1 MFVIGGM
8 AMGITFVALEFY
20 IRYVHDVFF
29 VVLVVGDRV
38 GLGLVG
44 AGAARRAGH
53 DDGRGYFGDVGF
65 GL

>member
-1 MFVIGGM
+1 M
-8 AMGITFVALEFY
+8 AMGITFVYLEIL
-20 IRYVHDVFF
+20 IRYVHDPFF
-29 VVLVVGDRV
+29 VVVVVGAERV